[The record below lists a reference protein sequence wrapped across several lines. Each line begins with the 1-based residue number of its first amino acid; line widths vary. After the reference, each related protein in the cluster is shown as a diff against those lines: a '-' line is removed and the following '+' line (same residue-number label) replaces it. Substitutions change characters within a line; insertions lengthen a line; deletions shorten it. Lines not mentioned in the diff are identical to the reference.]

1 MKTKIEFHKAQLSK
15 IASCIE
21 KGNHFLLT
29 THVHPDGDCIASIL
43 LFSMILDAHQKPYV
57 MVLDDPVPK
66 KFDFLP
72 KVERIR
78 TAEQFRLEN
87 APDVVVILDASSF
100 DRLGRVNGLWGA
112 SSQIIHID
120 HHPETE
126 ISGEHIFTLHDSEES
141 STVELVYL
149 LHQFFH
155 LPITPEVATLVYTGI
170 LCDTGRFLFPNTTY
184 RSLEICAEM
193 VKRGAKPGE
202 IAERIYF
209 RNSPESLKA
218 LAEALSTLEFH
229 FGGAVACMH
238 LNHHVSFGNER
249 TDTEGFIDFLLTVEG
264 TEVEFF
270 MLKVKPRLFKISFRS
285 KRYVDVNEVA
295 KMFGGGGHIR
305 ASGCYIEGT
314 EEEVKQKILNVLA
327 RFFVP
332 SQDFSMMMS

>member
-1 MKTKIEFHKAQLSK
+1 MG
-15 IASCIE
+15 C
-21 KGNHFLLT
+21 G
-29 THVHPDGDCIASIL
+29 V
-43 LFSMILDAHQKPYV
+43 
-57 MVLDDPVPK
+57 
-66 KFDFLP
+66 
-72 KVERIR
+72 
-78 TAEQFRLEN
+78 
-87 APDVVVILDASSF
+87 
-100 DRLGRVNGLWGA
+100 
-112 SSQIIHID
+112 HID
-120 HHPETE
+120 HHPEST
-126 ISGEHIFTLHDSEES
+126 IQGEYVLHDSEES
-141 STVELVYL
+141 STVELVYW
-149 LHQFFH
+149 LHQFYH

-170 LCDTGRFLFPNTTY
+170 LCDTGRFIFPNTTY
-184 RSLEICAEM
+184 RSLEICANM
-193 VKRGAKPGE
+193 VKQGAKPGE

-270 MLKVKPRLFKISFRS
+270 MLKVKPCLFKISFRS

-295 KMFGGGGHIR
+295 KIFGGGGHIR

-314 EEEVKQKILNVLA
+314 EEEVKQKILDVLA
-327 RFFVP
+327 RFLVP

>member
-1 MKTKIEFHKAQLSK
+1 MKRKIESHKAQLSK

-21 KGNHFLLT
+21 KGNRFLLT

-43 LFSMILDAHQKPYV
+43 LFSMILDANQKQYC
-57 MVLDDPVPK
+57 MVIDDSIPK

-72 KVERIR
+72 KVEKIR
-78 TAEQFRLEN
+78 TVEQFRAEN
-87 APDVVVILDASSF
+87 TPDVVVILDASSF
-100 DRLGRVNGLWGA
+100 DRLGRVNGFWSP
-112 SSQIIHID
+112 SSQLIHID

-126 ISGEHIFTLHDSEES
+126 MMGEYTLHDSEES
-141 STVELVYL
+141 STVELVYF
-149 LHQFFH
+149 LHQFYH
-155 LPITPEVATLVYTGI
+155 LPVTPEVATLVYTGI

-184 RSLEICAEM
+184 RSLEICADM
-193 VKRGAKPGE
+193 VKQGAKPGE

-238 LNHHVSFGNER
+238 LNHQVSFGNER

-264 TEVEFF
+264 TEVEVF
-270 MLKVKPRLFKISFRS
+270 MLKIKPGLFKISFRS

-295 KMFGGGGHIR
+295 KTFGGGGHIR
-305 ASGCYIEGT
+305 ASGCYIDGT

-327 RFFVP
+327 RFLVP
-332 SQDFSMMMS
+332 SQNFSMIMSG